1 MSITKHKIDGFE
13 IHVWT
18 NDVVDPPCVAVNI
31 TVAHK
36 VLTEGYE
43 LTAEE
48 LNSVTDLMLGYSR
61 YLDDRNMT
69 GYGST
74 EFLAIADLFAGG
86 IAEYSSLKE
95 PLNKMARD
103 GI

>member
-1 MSITKHKIDGFE
+1 MGITKHKIDGFE
-13 IHVWT
+13 IDVWT
-18 NDVVDPPCVAVNI
+18 TDVCDPPCVAVNI
-31 TVAHK
+31 TEAHK
-36 VLTEGYE
+36 ALHGHE

-61 YLDDRNMT
+61 YLDERNLT

-86 IAEYSSLKE
+86 IAEYRDLKE
-95 PLNKMARD
+95 TLNKMARD

>member
-13 IHVWT
+13 IDVWT

-31 TVAHK
+31 TMAHQ
-36 VLTEGYE
+36 VLAGYE

-61 YLDDRNMT
+61 IMDERNLT

-86 IAEYSSLKE
+86 IKEYASLKD
-95 PLNKMARD
+95 PLNQMARD